1 MHTTLKVP
9 SMGVPQCFLKSGCRR
24 STQQTG
30 WGGGLLSLDPVSG
43 RGWGGVGEGR
53 AQLAPPQQLRGWPA
67 GVPPACSPHRTGSWG
82 WRTNFHS
89 WEKKV
94 REDEP
99 GRVLWPETSATD
111 RAEGMKVGLVGVA
124 QPRLRV
130 SPVLR
135 GPGGERWWGGRA
147 LLLLVVV
154 GNTGRG

>member
-1 MHTTLKVP
+1 MHTAPKGPRMGSPSASSSRGATGVP
-9 SMGVPQCFLKSGCRR
+9 SKQGGGEACLVWVLSQVRVCV
-24 STQQTG
+24 
-30 WGGGLLSLDPVSG
+30 WGGEGQGTTCSTPAAEGLVC
-43 RGWGGVGEGR
+43 RC
-53 AQLAPPQQLRGWPA
+53 APARL
-67 GVPPACSPHRTGSWG
+67 PHCTGSWG

-99 GRVLWPETSATD
+99 GRVLWPETCATH
-111 RAEGMKVGLVGVA
+111 RAEGMKVGFVGVA

-135 GPGGERWWGGRA
+135 GPGGERWWGRGA

-154 GNTGRG
+154 GCTGRG

>member
-1 MHTTLKVP
+1 MHTALKVP
-9 SMGVPQCFLKSGCRR
+9 SMGSLSASSSRGAAGVPSKQ
-24 STQQTG
+24 
-30 WGGGLLSLDPVSG
+30 GGVEACLVWILSQVG
-43 RGWGGVGEGR
+43 GGVGEGR

-67 GVPPACSPHRTGSWG
+67 GVPPACSPHQTGSWG

-99 GRVLWPETSATD
+99 GRVLWPETSATN

>member
-1 MHTTLKVP
+1 M
-9 SMGVPQCFLKSGCRR
+9 
-24 STQQTG
+24 
-30 WGGGLLSLDPVSG
+30 
-43 RGWGGVGEGR
+43 
-53 AQLAPPQQLRGWPA
+53 
-67 GVPPACSPHRTGSWG
+67 
-82 WRTNFHS
+82 
-89 WEKKV
+89 

-99 GRVLWPETSATD
+99 GRGVWPETSATD
-111 RAEGMKVGLVGVA
+111 RAEGVKVGFVGVA